1 MEATRKARPHL
12 RYLEGLHRG
21 YVVLDVTRE
30 RAQAD
35 WYYVPTVNARTRLE
49 EFGKALMTEAGH
61 PHLVE
66 AASPAPDRADADE
79 PAPRDD

>member
-1 MEATRKARPHL
+1 METTRRARPHL

-35 WYYVPTVNARTRLE
+35 WFYVPTVTTRTRLE
-49 EFGKALMTEAGH
+49 EFGKGLITEAGR
-61 PHLVE
+61 PHLLE
-66 AASPAPDRADADE
+66 AAGPASGRADE
-79 PAPRDD
+79 PPAPPE